1 MREQSKQLTVVYAGR
16 TLLAPGDYLSEDV
29 TVFGLSFTTQAEG
42 VLDARRKVLAAHGN
56 AEGSYELSTC
66 EDFPRMEDAYARLLE
81 LSEFAEEHQT
91 GVLTVRVGSQS
102 RSWAAGLSGID
113 AQMQSTIGNKVRL
126 IVRWPFVLGA
136 LVADD

>member
-1 MREQSKQLTVVYAGR
+1 
-16 TLLAPGDYLSEDV
+16 
-29 TVFGLSFTTQAEG
+29 
-42 VLDARRKVLAAHGN
+42 
-56 AEGSYELSTC
+56 
-66 EDFPRMEDAYARLLE
+66 MEDAYARLLE

-91 GVLTVRVGSQS
+91 GGLTVRVGVQS